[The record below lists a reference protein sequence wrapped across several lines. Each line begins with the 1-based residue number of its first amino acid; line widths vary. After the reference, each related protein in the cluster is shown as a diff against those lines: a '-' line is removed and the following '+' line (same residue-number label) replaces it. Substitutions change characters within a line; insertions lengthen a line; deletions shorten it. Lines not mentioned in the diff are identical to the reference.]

1 MGKDNRS
8 LRTAS
13 PRKVIK
19 LNLDADFFFERA
31 VQSLDRYHYDK
42 ALKYF
47 RKAVEIEPDNPDNY
61 FNMAGILSEMGN
73 YEESNLILKQILEQF
88 DPDMTE
94 CYFYMANNYANME
107 QFELAEK
114 ALVRYLEEDPTG
126 QYLEE
131 SEEMM
136 EFLGYELKRPTM
148 IRKIKCR
155 EDWFEHDRAR
165 AMLEEGRFAE
175 ATKLLER
182 LVRRKPD
189 FTAARNNLAL
199 AYYYT
204 GQLDKCLSTIG
215 EVLRGD
221 PGNLHAL
228 CNLAIVY
235 QYTGDAKGLR
245 EVTGLLAKMYPYQ
258 PEHLFKMAT
267 TMGILGEHEMAYRH
281 FRRLLR
287 LTGAGGD
294 PWLLHYMASA
304 AYNTGRVEIARIYW
318 DKCLAADPESPVPR
332 FHLHLAETALS
343 GGERVP
349 EVSYHYQLP
358 FEEYIRSLENPAF
371 TPERSAGDDPLFRSS
386 VRWALE
392 HGDRDMKLQVIKALA
407 MFGGDGEESALRAF
421 LLREREEDYLKKV
434 AIFVLRSRGV
444 KEPLEALIDGRRM
457 ELAASPEAEKLP
469 VWLDAWQQVMEVAWA
484 RMDEGCDIIQKH
496 DLQTLW
502 VEYLSRSYP
511 DIPRMVKPEAWAAA
525 LEYLTALMHRRP
537 VSYRDLS
544 ERYRVSAGS
553 IRKNVE
559 RIDEMCGVK
568 EKMRAIFPQF
578 RLEQ

>member
-8 LRTAS
+8 LGTAS
-13 PRKVIK
+13 QRKVIR

-47 RKAVEIEPDNPDNY
+47 RRAVEIEPDNPDNY

-73 YEESNLILKQILEQF
+73 YEESNLILQQILEQF

-107 QFELAEK
+107 QYELAEK
-114 ALVRYLEEDPTG
+114 ALIRYLEEDPTG

-175 ATKLLER
+175 AARILER

-199 AYYYT
+199 AYYYM
-204 GQLDKCLSTIG
+204 GQLDKCLAMIG
-215 EVLRGD
+215 EVLKTD

-235 QYTGDAKGLR
+235 QYTGETEGLR
-245 EVTGLLAKMYPYQ
+245 EVTNLLARMYPYQ

-267 TMGILGEHEMAYRH
+267 TMGILGEHEMAFRH
-281 FRRLLR
+281 FRRLIR
-287 LTGAGGD
+287 LYGSGGD
-294 PWLLHYMASA
+294 PWLLHYMAAS
-304 AYNTGRVEIARIYW
+304 AYNTGRLGTARLYW
-318 DKCLAADPESPVPR
+318 EKCLAADPESPVPKYY
-332 FHLHLAETALS
+332 LHLAESALA

-349 EVSYHYQLP
+349 EASYHYQLP
-358 FEEYIRSLENPAF
+358 FEEYIRYLDRAPLAPDS
-371 TPERSAGDDPLFRSS
+371 TIGQDPLFRTS

-392 HGDRDMKLQVIKALA
+392 RGDRDMKLDVIKALA
-407 MFGGDGEESALRAF
+407 VFAGPDLKAALKEF
-421 LLREREEDYLKKV
+421 LLREGEDDYLKKV
-434 AIFVLRSRGV
+434 AVFVLRSRGV
-444 KEPLEALIDGRRM
+444 KDPLEAVIEGRRVV
-457 ELAASPEAEKLP
+457 LNASPEGEHLP

-484 RMDEGCDIIQKH
+484 RMDETCDVIQRL

-502 VEYLSRSYP
+502 VEYLSRCYP

-525 LEYLTALMHRRP
+525 LEYLTSLMHHRP
-537 VSYRDLS
+537 VTYRELS
-544 ERYRVSAGS
+544 EKYGVSAAS
-553 IRKNVE
+553 IRKNAE
-559 RIDEMCGVK
+559 RIDVTCGVK
-568 EKMRAIFPQF
+568 EKMKAVFPQF
-578 RLEQ
+578 QLQ